1 MSTLKMVSHGEKAL
15 KTTIQK
21 NLPKSQ
27 KVAGEVSEAE
37 FCYSQTIFYSK
48 TSHSEFGRPIAV
60 ELFCGNSPRVKA
72 IGYFRRRA
80 PSWIFDKIL
89 NATLSNNLL

>member
-1 MSTLKMVSHGEKAL
+1 MVSHGEKTL

-37 FCYSQTIFYSK
+37 FCYSQTIFWVVRSNFAYDSEAYDLMK
-48 TSHSEFGRPIAV
+48 IYLETSHSEFHRTTAV
-60 ELFCGNSPRVKA
+60 DLFLGKL
-72 IGYFRRRA
+72 I
-80 PSWIFDKIL
+80 
-89 NATLSNNLL
+89 NLL